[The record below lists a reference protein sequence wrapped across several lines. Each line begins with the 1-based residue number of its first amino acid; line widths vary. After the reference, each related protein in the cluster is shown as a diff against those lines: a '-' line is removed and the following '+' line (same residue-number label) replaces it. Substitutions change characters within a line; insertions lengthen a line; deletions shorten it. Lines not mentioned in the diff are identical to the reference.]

1 MIKTINKVEGV
12 EIMKHIYAY
21 IRVSSKEQHT
31 DSQDQAIK
39 EYAAAKGITIT
50 ETFTDKASGKGFE
63 REAYIRLKNKVRAGD
78 LIIIKELNRLG
89 RNMDMIKAEWYDLS
103 KAGADIVIID
113 TPILS
118 TSNKTDLEKQLISNI
133 VFELLSYMAE
143 KERLKT
149 RARQAEGIAALKA
162 RNNGKGIGRPKAD
175 IPQDFLREY
184 RKYKQGEYGNISAAK
199 FAKMIGIGRSTL
211 YKYIKQLEGEGG
223 ADKYV

>member
-1 MIKTINKVEGV
+1 MLKRWGTMK
-12 EIMKHIYAY
+12 KHIFAY

-31 DSQDQAIK
+31 DRQEQAIK
-39 EYAAAKGITIT
+39 EYATAEGIDVT
-50 ETFTDKASGKGFE
+50 ETFTDKVSGKDFN
-63 REAYIRLKNKVRAGD
+63 REAYLAMKDKIRSGD
-78 LIIIKELNRLG
+78 LIIIKELDRLG
-89 RNMDMIKAEWYDLS
+89 QNMDMIKSEWNDLT

-113 TPILS
+113 TPILN

-162 RNNGKGIGRPKAD
+162 RNGGKGIGRPKAD
-175 IPQDFLREY
+175 VPQDFMREY

-199 FAKMIGIGRSTL
+199 FAKMIGIGRSTM
-211 YKYIKQLEGEGG
+211 YKYVKQLEE
-223 ADKYV
+223 